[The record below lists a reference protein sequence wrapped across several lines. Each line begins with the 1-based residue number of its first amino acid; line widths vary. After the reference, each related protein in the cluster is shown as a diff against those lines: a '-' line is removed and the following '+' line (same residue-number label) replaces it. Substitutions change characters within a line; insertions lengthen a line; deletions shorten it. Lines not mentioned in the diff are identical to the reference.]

1 MSQFVGSPRLFRA
14 VNLSHKKDFVPVSTL
29 RKRFTHPQFALSFV
43 IIPGVIHE
51 GDAPI
56 DCLLDQA
63 NRLRWRQCW
72 LANVRPPKPYCGH
85 PFPGPSKRSIKH
97 FAPKLA
103 RILCSGQHRAH
114 RVLLTVRRVLTLL
127 PYRSRSA
134 TTQSGHDSHFNEI
147 TPLHS
152 RNDKKGHPLNG
163 SMVSV
168 FPRRAAFQ
176 LPANPPTRNPRCGLG
191 PHRVRAPVLRFV
203 RG

>member
-72 LANVRPPKPYCGH
+72 LANVRPPSP
-85 PFPGPSKRSIKH
+85 I
-97 FAPKLA
+97 AD
-103 RILCSGQHRAH
+103 
-114 RVLLTVRRVLTLL
+114 T
-127 PYRSRSA
+127 RSRSVQAVDKAFRPEARQDPLFGA
-134 TTQSGHDSHFNEI
+134 T
-147 TPLHS
+147 
-152 RNDKKGHPLNG
+152 
-163 SMVSV
+163 
-168 FPRRAAFQ
+168 
-176 LPANPPTRNPRCGLG
+176 
-191 PHRVRAPVLRFV
+191 
-203 RG
+203 